1 MVAMAL
7 RPAEGSGPVWRSSS
21 AGGGAPGLIRLAQR
35 RWRIIG
41 RGMGDTMI
49 SAYWFRV

>member
-7 RPAEGSGPVWRSSS
+7 RPAEGSGPVWSSS
-21 AGGGAPGLIRLAQR
+21 AGGAPGLIRLAQR